1 MSNSKEHYRIT
12 KKIDNLHEL
21 VSSAMIEIESLNRMR
36 RKDVKLR
43 QILSEA
49 GVVAGGHHKA
59 WYIDQ
64 IAREILDDGYDDFI
78 ALIPGWD
85 DGIAP

>member
-43 QILSEA
+43 QLLSEA

-64 IAREILDDGYDDFI
+64 ITREILEDGYDIFVTSI
-78 ALIPGWD
+78 RGWD